1 MTTKKETPKN
11 DFNATIGNTML
22 SAVHLAPYLPYK
34 LKCEVTDRGKKTI
47 DIMFCVYDNGECS
60 FANIVESNK
69 GFSEVKPIL
78 RPMTMLDGKTWNYE
92 NIPVNFLRWLG
103 ITASEHGYSI
113 KETEELVYQRRNE
126 PFKLPYILFEQLLK
140 LNFDV
145 FGLIEK
151 GLAVD
156 INTLSVE

>member
-1 MTTKKETPKN
+1 MKNTDKN
-11 DFNATIGNTML
+11 DFNATIGNTVL

-92 NIPVNFLRWLG
+92 NIPVNFLRLLG
-103 ITASEHGYSI
+103 ITASEHGYSLREAEEMVYNRRFEPI
-113 KETEELVYQRRNE
+113 KI
-126 PFKLPYILFEQLLK
+126 PYILFEQLLK
-140 LNFDV
+140 FHFDV
-145 FGLIEK
+145 FGLIDK
-151 GLAVD
+151 GLAID

>member
-1 MTTKKETPKN
+1 MKNSETN
-11 DFNATIGNTML
+11 NIQSHSRNTGL

-92 NIPVNFLRWLG
+92 NIPVNFLRLLG
-103 ITASEHGYSI
+103 VTASEHGYSLR
-113 KETEELVYQRRNE
+113 EAEEMVYNRRSE
-126 PFKLPYILFEQLLK
+126 PFKIPYILFEQLLK
-140 LNFDV
+140 FHFDV
-145 FGLIEK
+145 FGLIDK

>member
-1 MTTKKETPKN
+1 MTNTDKN
-11 DFNATIGNTML
+11 DFNATIGNNVL

-69 GFSEVKPIL
+69 GFAEVKPIL
-78 RPMTMLDGKTWNYE
+78 RPMTMLDGNTWNYE
-92 NIPVNFLRWLG
+92 NIPVNFLRSLG
-103 ITASEHGYSI
+103 VTASEHGYSLR
-113 KETEELVYQRRNE
+113 EAEEMVYNRRFE
-126 PFKLPYILFEQLLK
+126 PFKIPYILFEQLLK
-140 LNFDV
+140 FHFDV

-151 GLAVD
+151 GLAID
-156 INTLSVE
+156 INTISVE